1 MMLKSDENTLKRL
14 VIITITLFIVTVCTV
29 TSLFPSAHAQ
39 LAPASNSTTAARTG
53 SPAQLSLRYL
63 EFSSD
68 PSFVG
73 EPITMRVGPIWSNQ
87 TGVYSATAVITP
99 QIGGVESLYESYAS
113 YSKDSNWFTFN
124 FVLREAGNY
133 TITVWQGGVKQ
144 VSREIS
150 VGSTTST
157 GGGAI
162 KPNPE
167 AMRAAEEAARVAGT
181 QSGPSAQT
189 RSESSSIPSQF
200 NLQWVIVLL
209 IIVASSVWF
218 LSTIVRS

>member
-1 MMLKSDENTLKRL
+1 MRLNIDENTLKRL
-14 VIITITLFIVTVCTV
+14 INITTLLFIITACTL
-29 TSLFPSAHAQ
+29 TSFSLPVHAQ
-39 LAPASNSTTAARTG
+39 LAPVSNSTAAAQTG

-99 QIGGVESLYESYAS
+99 QIGGVEALYESYAS

-124 FVLREAGNY
+124 FVLREEGNY
-133 TITVWQGGVKQ
+133 TITVWQGGIKQ
-144 VSREIS
+144 LTREIS

-167 AMRAAEEAARVAGT
+167 AMRAAEEAARAAGT
-181 QSGPSAQT
+181 QSGSSAQT
-189 RSESSSIPSQF
+189 QSEFSAISSQID
-200 NLQWVIVLL
+200 LRWIIILL
-209 IIVASSVWF
+209 IIVAGSIWF
-218 LSTIVRS
+218 LNTIVRS